1 MAGGAP
7 ILILV
12 SIPLQPPDALAVDN
26 QVANCILTAA
36 CACPPLTVVVV
47 GQVRTTG
54 GAEATVNVAWHVVVN
69 GVQLLLYVN
78 ITVVEPPHAGGA
90 PMLLLVKTPLH
101 PPDADALANQELNA
115 ASMAVCV
122 WHAATVVLVGQVKIT
137 GVLSCQT

>member
-1 MAGGAP
+1 M
-7 ILILV
+7 
-12 SIPLQPPDALAVDN
+12 
-26 QVANCILTAA
+26 
-36 CACPPLTVVVV
+36 V

-90 PMLLLVKTPLH
+90 PMLLLVKTPLQ
-101 PPDADALANQELNA
+101 PPDADALANQALNA